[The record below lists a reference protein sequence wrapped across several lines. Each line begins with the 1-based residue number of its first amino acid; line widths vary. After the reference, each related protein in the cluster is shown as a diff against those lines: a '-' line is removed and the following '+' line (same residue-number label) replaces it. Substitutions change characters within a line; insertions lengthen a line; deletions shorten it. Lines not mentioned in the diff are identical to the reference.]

1 MLGLASVSRAGSLEE
16 AARGLAR
23 QIASLAE
30 ARAPLRLAW
39 SNASSLPE
47 AESEDL
53 RRVFVAELT
62 SRRAALTGEAAAPE
76 LRVSLRETPAH
87 LLFVAAL
94 SGAGDSPEV
103 RMVQVP
109 RAGISVAEHPPSI
122 LRLQKELLWR
132 QREPLLDAAEL
143 PGDAARPGLLLL
155 LGRESLALLHSEKDG
170 WALQDSAPLLPAAAP
185 ARDLRGEI
193 RLEGPRA
200 QIILPGRIC
209 DASFERKISLDC
221 RVGSEPWRAKAPLR
235 SPCDVALWQLA
246 TGSGDWSVADHIRL
260 ESEHGKSSGAA
271 AARPLD
277 LPGPVLSL
285 SPAPENRSAWA
296 VVWNLAS
303 GNYEVYRITLACG
316 N

>member
-1 MLGLASVSRAGSLEE
+1 VSRAGTLEE

-23 QIASLAE
+23 QIALLAE
-30 ARAPLRLAW
+30 AHAPLRLVW
-39 SNASSLPE
+39 GNASSLSE
-47 AESEDL
+47 AESEAL
-53 RRVFVAELT
+53 RRAFVAELAGRHAT
-62 SRRAALTGEAAAPE
+62 LTEEASAPE

-87 LLFVAAL
+87 LLFVAAF
-94 SGAGDSPEV
+94 SGAGDSSEV

-109 RAGISVAEHPPSI
+109 RAGISVNEHAPSI
-122 LRLQKELLWR
+122 LRLQMELLWR

-155 LGRESLALLHSEKDG
+155 LGRESLALLHSEKDS
-170 WALQDSAPLLPAAAP
+170 WTLQDSAPLLPAAAP

-193 RLEGPRA
+193 RLDGPRA

-221 RVGSEPWRAKAPLR
+221 RAASEPWHATVPLR
-235 SPCDVALWQLA
+235 SACDAALWQLA
-246 TGSGDWSVADHIRL
+246 TGSGDWSVTDQIRL
-260 ESEHGKSSGAA
+260 ESEHGKSSGAST
-271 AARPLD
+271 ARPLD

-296 VVWNLAS
+296 VVLNLAS

>member
-1 MLGLASVSRAGSLEE
+1 LLGFASVCRAGSLEE
-16 AARGLAR
+16 AARALAR

-30 ARAPLRLAW
+30 SHAPLRLVW
-39 SNASSLPE
+39 GNASSLSE
-47 AESEDL
+47 AESEAL
-53 RRVFVAELT
+53 RRAFVAELAG
-62 SRRAALTGEAAAPE
+62 RRAPLTEEAAAPE

-87 LLFVAAL
+87 LLFVAAFP
-94 SGAGDSPEV
+94 GAGESSGV

-109 RAGISVAEHPPSI
+109 RAGISVDEHAPSI

-132 QREPLLDAAEL
+132 QREPILDAAEL

-170 WALQDSAPLLPAAAP
+170 WAWQDSAPLPPSPAP
-185 ARDLRGEI
+185 PRDLRGEI

-200 QIILPGRIC
+200 QVVLPGRIC

-221 RVGSEPWRAKAPLR
+221 RAGSEPWRARVPLR
-235 SPCDVALWQLA
+235 SACDAAFWQLA
-246 TGSGDWSVADHIRL
+246 TASSDWSVADQIRL
-260 ESEHGKSSGAA
+260 ESEHEKSSGAS

>member
-1 MLGLASVSRAGSLEE
+1 MSRAGSLEE

-23 QIASLAE
+23 QIASLAV
-30 ARAPLRLAW
+30 AHAPLRLVW
-39 SNASSLPE
+39 GNASSLSE
-47 AESEDL
+47 AESEAL
-53 RRVFVAELT
+53 RRAFVAELT
-62 SRRAALTGEAAAPE
+62 GRRVTLTEEAAAPA
-76 LRVSLRETPAH
+76 LRVALSETPAH
-87 LLFVAAL
+87 LLFVAAF
-94 SGAGDSPEV
+94 SGAGDSSEV

-109 RAGISVAEHPPSI
+109 RAGISVDEHAPSI

-155 LGRESLALLHSEKDG
+155 LGRESLALLHSEKDS
-170 WALQDSAPLLPAAAP
+170 WTLQDSAPLLPVPAP

-193 RLEGPRA
+193 RLGGPRA
-200 QIILPGRIC
+200 QVILPGRIC
-209 DASFERKISLDC
+209 DASFETKISLDC
-221 RVGSEPWRAKAPLR
+221 RAASEPWRAKVPLR
-235 SPCDVALWQLA
+235 SACEAALWRLA
-246 TGSGDWSVADHIRL
+246 TGSGDWSVADQIRL
-260 ESEHGKSSGAA
+260 ESEREKNSGASP
-271 AARPLD
+271 ARPLD

>member
-1 MLGLASVSRAGSLEE
+1 VSRAGSLEE

-23 QIASLAE
+23 LIASLAE
-30 ARAPLRLAW
+30 SHAPLRLVW
-39 SNASSLPE
+39 GNASSLSE
-47 AESEDL
+47 AESETL
-53 RRVFVAELT
+53 RRAFVAELT
-62 SRRAALTGEAAAPE
+62 GSRATLTEEASAPE

-87 LLFVAAL
+87 LLFVAAFY
-94 SGAGDSPEV
+94 GAGDFPEV

-109 RAGISVAEHPPSI
+109 RAGISVDEHAPSI

-143 PGDAARPGLLLL
+143 PGDVAHPGLLLL
-155 LGRESLALLHSEKDG
+155 LGRESLALLHSEKDS
-170 WALQDSAPLLPAAAP
+170 WTLQDSAPLLPAAAP

-193 RLEGPRA
+193 RLDGPRA

-209 DASFERKISLDC
+209 DASFEGKISLDC
-221 RVGSEPWRAKAPLR
+221 RAASEPWRAKVPLR
-235 SPCDVALWQLA
+235 SACDAALWQLA
-246 TGSGDWSVADHIRL
+246 TGSGDWSVADQIRL
-260 ESEHGKSSGAA
+260 ESEHGMSSGAA
-271 AARPLD
+271 TARPLD

-296 VVWNLAS
+296 VILNLAS